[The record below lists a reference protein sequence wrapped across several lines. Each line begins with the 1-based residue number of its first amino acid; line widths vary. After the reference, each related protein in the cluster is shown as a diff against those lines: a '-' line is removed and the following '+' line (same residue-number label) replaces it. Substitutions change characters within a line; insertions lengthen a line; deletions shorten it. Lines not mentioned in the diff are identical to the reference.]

1 MQAENILKETSDLV
15 RRDSN
20 IPGLELVLNPARLV
34 ESLNGQLDISRI
46 EGIKLDYL
54 RYKPGMNCLVR
65 YELRADGNTIHAY
78 AKAHGL
84 DSVNKISKSTERPVI
99 DSFLGPGRVVLTGQK
114 IIFSTFPNDAKLASL
129 HSLND
134 EGFRRR
140 LFGRMFGSDSAWQ
153 DSTFGQ
159 ILNYKPERRY
169 VVGLERAD
177 GEAALAKFY
186 SRGDYAKAHAISRK
200 MNKSHHDFCPETIGR
215 SKKHSVVAYRWQP
228 GTTLRQLSI
237 DGKLSMS
244 DLVATAES
252 LAEFHASSG
261 QGLSLPGLDGQL
273 ERLNALAD
281 QLGILLPQLARRAK
295 NLAQRLTR
303 WLSTQRPQ
311 RQPIHGDFY
320 DKQAVIN
327 NGRASLIDLDAA
339 QLGSPLADLG
349 SYIAHLERWA
359 GNHGISVNDVRTQ
372 KETLVGAYEKLS
384 GSTCPDQLDCYIA
397 LSLFALIHHP
407 FRNWAQDW
415 PVQTERLLTRVENL
429 CVT

>member
-1 MQAENILKETSDLV
+1 MQVENIQKVTSDLV
-15 RRDSN
+15 HRDSN
-20 IPGLELVLNPARLV
+20 IPGLELILNPARLI
-34 ESLNGQLDISRI
+34 ESLHGQLDISRV

-54 RYKPGMNCLVR
+54 RYKPGMNCLAR
-65 YELRADGNTIHAY
+65 YELRADGCTINAY
-78 AKAHGL
+78 AKAHGM

-99 DSFLGPGRVVLTGQK
+99 DGILGPGRVVLAGQQ
-114 IIFSTFPNDAKLASL
+114 IIFSTFPNDAKLAGL
-129 HSLND
+129 QSLND
-134 EGFRRR
+134 EGFRQR
-140 LFGRMFGSDSAWQ
+140 LFGRMFGSDSEWQ
-153 DSTFGQ
+153 NSTFGQ
-159 ILNYKPERRY
+159 VLNYKPERRY
-169 VVGLERAD
+169 VVGLARAD

-186 SRGDYAKAHAISRK
+186 SGSGYTKAHAISRK
-200 MNKSHHDFCPETIGR
+200 MNKSHYSFCPETIGR
-215 SKKHSVVAYRWQP
+215 SKKYAVVAYRWRP

-261 QGLSLPGLDGQL
+261 QGLSLPELDGQL

-295 NLAQRLTR
+295 YVAQKLARWLGAQR
-303 WLSTQRPQ
+303 SQG
-311 RQPIHGDFY
+311 QPIHGDFY

-327 NGRASLIDLDAA
+327 NGKASLIDLDAA

-349 SYIAHLERWA
+349 SYVAHLEKWA

-372 KETLVGAYEKLS
+372 KETLVGAYEQLT
-384 GSTCPDQLDCYIA
+384 GSICTDQLNWYIA
-397 LSLFALIHHP
+397 LGLFDLIHHP

-415 PVQTERLLTRVENL
+415 PAQTELLLRRVENL
-429 CVT
+429 CVA